1 LTIFLYL
8 RYYKLQTATNLSI
21 RDTSYEK
28 VLLQQIAS
36 GHEPAFRELYN
47 IYHKKLYNYIYNI
60 TKISEITEEIVA
72 DIFVKLWV
80 GRELLVQIEQPNAFL
95 HKVAYY
101 KSIDFLKTLARH
113 TRLQQRYNEWYLA
126 TAGEKSPDQALI
138 DAEMVH
144 LISKAINQL
153 TPQRKL
159 IYRLSRE
166 EGMTHEQ
173 IARHLNLSRHTVR
186 NSIMAAT
193 RFIDTYLKEQLLGP
207 AMLLLLIS

>member
-1 LTIFLYL
+1 
-8 RYYKLQTATNLSI
+8 LSI
-21 RDTSYEK
+21 RVTSYEK

-36 GHEPAFRELYN
+36 GHEPAFRELYDL
-47 IYHKKLYNYIYNI
+47 YQKKLYNFIYNI
-60 TKISEITEEIVA
+60 TRIPEITEEIVA
-72 DIFVKLWV
+72 DIFVKLWI

-101 KSIDFLKTLARH
+101 KAMDFLKTMARH

-126 TAGEKSPDQALI
+126 TTQEKSPDQLLI

-144 LISKAINQL
+144 LIGQAINQL
-153 TPQRKL
+153 SPQRKL

-186 NSIMAAT
+186 NSIIAAT

-207 AMLLLLIS
+207 AMLLLFFN